1 MEEEKELDITEVSE
15 DNEPA
20 KSENEKNRTGSIAA
34 EIFEWADTILYSV
47 LAIIV
52 IFTFITRMSTVD
64 GSSMNPT
71 LYDKENLMIV
81 NTFTPVTHNDIVVL
95 WSEKLPNEATGG
107 YGKAIVK
114 RVIGVA
120 GDRIDIDFETGTV
133 YRNGEALPLEVK
145 GGTLY
150 EDGHMINS
158 YTTMREDF
166 FGEVT
171 VPEGFVF
178 VMGDNRNGSTDSRSN
193 WVGFVDERNIIGKAY
208 LRVMPFDKFGGIV

>member
-1 MEEEKELDITEVSE
+1 MEEKDLDIISVSE
-15 DNEPA
+15 DVEPA
-20 KSENEKNRTGSIAA
+20 VSKSRKEKTGGIAA

-52 IFTFITRMSTVD
+52 IFTFVTRMSTVD

-81 NTFTPVTHNDIVVL
+81 NAFTPVTHNDIVVL
-95 WSEKLPNEATGG
+95 WADKLPNEENGG
-107 YGKAIVK
+107 FGKAIVK

-120 GDRIDIDFETGTV
+120 GDKIDIDFETGTV

-150 EDGHMINS
+150 EDGHMINT
-158 YTTMREDF
+158 YTTMRENF
-166 FGEVT
+166 SGEVT
-171 VPEGFVF
+171 VPEGYVF

-193 WVGFVDERNIIGKAY
+193 WVGFVDVRNIIGKAY
-208 LRVMPFDKFGGIV
+208 LRIAPFDKFGGIV